1 MKLQPVLTEKS
12 LQEAKRGNYI
22 FFVDRNL
29 TKPQIE
35 KLVNEVFGVTVSK
48 VRTLNLRRIV
58 KKTITGRKKV
68 IPAQKKAIVTLSGKD
83 KIDLFEEKSSKKAK
97 TKTK

>member
-35 KLVNEVFGVTVSK
+35 KLVSDVFGVTVSK

-83 KIDLFEEKSSKKAK
+83 KIDLFEEKSSKKARK
-97 TKTK
+97 K